1 MGIFSRLFGRDRN
14 KPNEF
19 DTEEEYYIV
28 KRKFNN
34 DEYFS
39 LLGQIQDWQSKKE
52 YSKMLKACEKSLHL
66 LSKFVDNTKKEF
78 GSFDISSIP
87 AIEVG
92 CRYWVAMNNI
102 DALNK
107 VLKIVQSVPELEDGW
122 LNLVKSSFDDEALSK
137 KIQAHI
143 RENPACLQNKMGKLL
158 GVSGR
163 DTSRIIG
170 TLNNL
175 GIINKVRSCKTY
187 QLFLKKPS

>member
-19 DTEEEYYIV
+19 DAEEEYYVV
-28 KRKFNN
+28 KSKFNN

-39 LLGQIQDWQSKKE
+39 SLGQIQDWQSKKE
-52 YSKMLKACEKSLHL
+52 YSKMLKACEKSLPL

-92 CRYWVAMNNI
+92 CRYWAAMNNT

-107 VLKIVQSVPELEDGW
+107 VLKIVQSVPELWDGW
-122 LNLVKSSFDDEALSK
+122 LNLVKASFDDKALSK
-137 KIQAHI
+137 KIQDHI
-143 RENPACLQNKMGKLL
+143 RENPACLQNKMGKAL

-175 GIINKVRSCKTY
+175 EIIKKSRSGKTS
-187 QLFLKKPS
+187 QLFLKKP

>member
-1 MGIFSRLFGRDRN
+1 MGIFSRLFGRKRN

-19 DTEEEYYIV
+19 DNEEEYYGV
-28 KRKFNN
+28 KSKFNN

-39 LLGQIQDWQSKKE
+39 SLGQIQDWQSKKE
-52 YSKMLKACEKSLHL
+52 YSKMLKACEKSLPL

-92 CRYWVAMNNI
+92 CRYWAAMNNI

-122 LNLVKSSFDDEALSK
+122 LNLVKASFDDKALSK
-137 KIQAHI
+137 KIQDHI
-143 RENPACLQNKMGKLL
+143 RENPGCLQNKMGKVL

-175 GIINKVRSCKTY
+175 EIIKKSRSGKTY
-187 QLFLKKPS
+187 QLFLKKQ